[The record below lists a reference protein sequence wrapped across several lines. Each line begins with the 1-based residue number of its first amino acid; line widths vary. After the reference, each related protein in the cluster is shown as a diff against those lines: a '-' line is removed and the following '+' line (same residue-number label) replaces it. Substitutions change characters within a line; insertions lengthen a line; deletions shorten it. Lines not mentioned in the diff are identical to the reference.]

1 MEMSKCALV
10 TGGASGIG
18 RATALRL
25 AQDGYCIRILDI
37 DVDGANATAA
47 AIRDNGGDARVSP
60 VDLADLVALSGAV
73 KDTFDQEGNITTLVN
88 VAGFMYKG
96 TILDTDPAA
105 WDRLV
110 AINLSGIFHLC
121 RLVLPYMINSGYG
134 VIVNVASA
142 GALVGIAER
151 AAYCATKAGVVGLT
165 RCIAVDHA
173 RQGIRANAICP
184 GTTETEWIQRLLEN
198 DPNRDETFRR
208 MSDRQLNGKLGQ
220 PNEIAAAISFLC
232 SDDASLVNGTAFAV
246 DGGMTAV

>member
-73 KDTFDQEGNITTLVN
+73 KDTVDQEGNITTLVN

-121 RLVLPYMINSGYG
+121 RLVLPYMINSGSG

-198 DPNRDETFRR
+198 DPNRDETYRR

>member
-1 MEMSKCALV
+1 MSKCALV

-73 KDTFDQEGNITTLVN
+73 KDTVDQEGNITTLVN

-121 RLVLPYMINSGYG
+121 RLVLPYMINSGSG

-198 DPNRDETFRR
+198 DPNRDETYRR